1 MPARGTHGRALSFK
15 LCGLAPPFLRHS
27 GGMSSRGPWQLQMT
41 WNSSSNFFTSE
52 EPFTAYEGLSQP
64 SHWGSQKP
72 TKNERPWQRRKPS
85 FWERGLSPRLEVQG
99 SFCFPLIVL
108 FQQVPEQQDGQVK
121 SHCPCH
127 LSQKGGTGLE
137 VKNPATH
144 RLILSNTTRLK
155 WNRFLATL
163 LPVTPSS
170 LIPSLTCHAPLDSLR
185 NRTKKRFFLPPSL
198 HQWLN

>member
-1 MPARGTHGRALSFK
+1 MEGPCLSSCVASHHPSWGTQEGWAAEGPSSFRWHETLLVTSLHLK
-15 LCGLAPPFLRHS
+15 NPSQHMKGSHS
-27 GGMSSRGPWQLQMT
+27 
-41 WNSSSNFFTSE
+41 FC
-52 EPFTAYEGLSQP
+52 
-64 SHWGSQKP
+64 GSQKP